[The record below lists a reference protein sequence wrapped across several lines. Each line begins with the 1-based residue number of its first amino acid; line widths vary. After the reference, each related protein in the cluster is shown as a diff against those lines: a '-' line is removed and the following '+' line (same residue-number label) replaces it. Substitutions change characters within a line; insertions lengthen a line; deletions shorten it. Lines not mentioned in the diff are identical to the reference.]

1 MKKNLSFLAAL
12 VVLALVGYVFVIFV
26 SWGVSVFA
34 NSTDTVK
41 GASIA
46 AITSIVLVLIG
57 RFLEQKRE
65 QKQRLNAEKINVY
78 KAFFEFYFNSF
89 SDQKF
94 GEGSDDPDKTLRE
107 MLEFQKNLIFWG
119 SDHVIKEYLN
129 FKDRLNEFT
138 IKAEEAEAPQAS
150 AEDLAKVFASVAALL
165 VAMRKDVG
173 YTFTSFK
180 AHDLAR
186 LQLKAGQEESLIIEK
201 LK

>member
-1 MKKNLSFLAAL
+1 MKKNLSLLAAL
-12 VVLALVGYVFVIFV
+12 VVFALVGYFLVVFV
-26 SWGVSVFA
+26 SWGVNVFA

-57 RFLEQKRE
+57 RFFEQRRE
-65 QKQRLNAEKINVY
+65 QKQKLNAEKINVY
-78 KAFFEFYFNSF
+78 KAFFEFYFNAF
-89 SDQKF
+89 ADQKF
-94 GEGSDDPDKTLRE
+94 KNSSDETDKTLKE

-119 SDHVIKEYLN
+119 SDYVIKEYLN
-129 FKDRLNEFT
+129 FKDKLNEFT
-138 IKAEEAEAPQAS
+138 LKAEEN
-150 AEDLAKVFASVAALL
+150 EDSKSSPEELAKVFASTAALL

-173 YTFTSFK
+173 YTFTNFN

-186 LQLKAGQEESLIIEK
+186 LQLKSGQNENLIIEK